1 MSDGSFRRANGDPA
15 EILSELS
22 RALSDTHDI
31 ARLLQNLTDLAVH
44 VLPGEF
50 EASIT
55 ILGEDKPRTAAYTSE
70 ALLPIDEMQYSFGG
84 GPCVE
89 AARTR
94 MPQRVDVEKAADQ
107 WPDFAEAAK
116 QAGLLGYLTSPLI
129 VGTECV
135 GAFNL
140 YSARTDEFD
149 RLDEAL
155 LSLFVT
161 AALAAVV
168 STHRSARAKALAG
181 QFEEAM
187 LTRQYIGEA
196 TGVLAERHGVGLDAA
211 FDLLVQ
217 QSQHS
222 NVRLREVALQVSGR
236 EIPPPAAH
244 DGRPAADGQPSG
256 DGSVT
261 VRHRSGSGPRA

>member
-1 MSDGSFRRANGDPA
+1 MTDSPVRSTHGDPA
-15 EILSELS
+15 ELLSELS
-22 RALSDTHDI
+22 RALSDTDDVG
-31 ARLLQNLTDLAVH
+31 RLLQNLTDLAVH

-50 EASIT
+50 QASIT
-55 ILGEDKPRTAAYTSE
+55 ILGDDTPQTAAYTSE
-70 ALLPIDEMQYSFGG
+70 ALVPIDQAQYTRGG

-89 AARTR
+89 SALTR
-94 MPQRVDVEKAADQ
+94 KPVRVDAGDAADQ

-140 YSARTDEFD
+140 YSARADEFD
-149 RLDEAL
+149 GLDEAL
-155 LSLFVT
+155 LTLFVT

-168 STHRSARAKALAG
+168 SAQRSARAARLAG

-187 LTRQYIGEA
+187 RTRQYIGEA
-196 TGVLAERHGVGLDAA
+196 TGRLAERHGIELDAA

-217 QSQHS
+217 RSQHS
-222 NVRLREVALQVSGR
+222 NVRLHDVALQVSGR
-236 EIPPPAAH
+236 ETAPP
-244 DGRPAADGQPSG
+244 
-256 DGSVT
+256 GS
-261 VRHRSGSGPRA
+261 R

>member
-1 MSDGSFRRANGDPA
+1 MTDSSVRSTNGDPA
-15 EILSELS
+15 AMLSELS
-22 RALSDTHDI
+22 RALSGTNDF
-31 ARLLQNLTDLAVH
+31 AGLLQNLTDLAVH
-44 VLPGEF
+44 ALPGKF

-94 MPQRVDVEKAADQ
+94 TPQRVDVEKAADL

-116 QAGLLGYLTSPLI
+116 RAGLLGYLTSPLI

-140 YSARTDEFD
+140 YSARADEFD

-168 STHRSARAKALAG
+168 STHRSARASELAG

-187 LTRQYIGEA
+187 RTRQYIGEA
-196 TGVLAERHGVGLDAA
+196 TGVLAERHGIELEAA
-211 FDLLVQ
+211 FELLVQ

-222 NVRLREVALQVSGR
+222 NVRLPEVALQVSGR
-236 EIPPPAAH
+236 HTAPADTADSADSAESH
-244 DGRPAADGQPSG
+244 DSP
-256 DGSVT
+256 
-261 VRHRSGSGPRA
+261 

>member
-1 MSDGSFRRANGDPA
+1 MTQGTVRSTHGDPA
-15 EILSELS
+15 ELLCELS
-22 RALSDTHDI
+22 YALSGTDDI

-55 ILGEDKPRTAAYTSE
+55 ILGDDTPRTAAYTSE
-70 ALLPIDEMQYSFGG
+70 AVLPIDQAQYTCGG

-94 MPQRVDVEKAADQ
+94 TPVRIDVGDAADR

-140 YSARTDEFD
+140 YSGRTDEFD
-149 RLDEAL
+149 GLDEAL

-168 STHRSARAKALAG
+168 SAHRSARAARLAG

-187 LTRQYIGEA
+187 RTRQYIGEA
-196 TGVLAERHGVGLDAA
+196 TGRLAERHGIELNAA

-217 QSQHS
+217 RSQHS
-222 NVRLREVALQVSGR
+222 NVRLHEVALQVSGR
-236 EIPPPAAH
+236 ETAPP
-244 DGRPAADGQPSG
+244 DGR
-256 DGSVT
+256 
-261 VRHRSGSGPRA
+261 